1 MSRYINIH
9 AHHEFPGDNL
19 TLFCLYDHF
28 EKAETG
34 LICSLGLH
42 PWYLANAT
50 ADSETIRKYIS
61 LPNVLAVGE
70 TGLDKLTETDWDWQ
84 VKWLIWQIDLA
95 NTVNKPLII
104 HCVKAYE
111 DLLAVFKAHPP
122 KVPVIIHGFNKK
134 PELAQQLVQHGL
146 YLSFGKALFQSHPG
160 PLEALAHIPAD
171 RFFLET
177 DDAAMP
183 IADVYAKAAKIRKTG
198 EDEIILQLQKNF
210 QNVFA
215 R

>member
-9 AHHEFPGDNL
+9 SHHTFPGDNL
-19 TLFCLYDHF
+19 SIFCLYDQF
-28 EKAETG
+28 ERAESG
-34 LICSLGLH
+34 LTCSVGLH
-42 PWYLANAT
+42 PWYLDHAE
-50 ADSETIRKYIS
+50 ADCEAIRKYMS
-61 LPNVLAVGE
+61 LPNVLAIGE
-70 TGLDKLTETDWDWQ
+70 CGLDKLAKTDWDWQ
-84 VKWLIWQIDLA
+84 MKWLIWQIDLA
-95 NTVNKPLII
+95 NSINKPLII
-104 HCVKAYE
+104 HCVKAFE
-111 DLLAVFKAHPP
+111 DLLAVFKMHPP

-134 PELAQQLVQHGL
+134 PELAQQLVQHRL
-146 YLSFGKALFQSHPG
+146 YISFGKALFQSHPG
-160 PLEALAHIPAD
+160 PLEALEHIPAD
-171 RFFLET
+171 HFFLET